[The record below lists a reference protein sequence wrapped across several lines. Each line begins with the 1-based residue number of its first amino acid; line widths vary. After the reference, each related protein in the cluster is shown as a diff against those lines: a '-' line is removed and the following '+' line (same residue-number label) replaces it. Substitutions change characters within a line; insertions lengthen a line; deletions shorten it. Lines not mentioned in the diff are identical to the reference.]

1 MADALGILAKAAFRK
16 DRGLYGA
23 GPAIAYPQVP
33 GGTDLAA
40 THMIP
45 FSSESMTAAF
55 EYLKDPRLIG
65 YGAQLPADRIS
76 DKVAGGVEGPLA
88 YQGWERLLMCAMG
101 YENPDASPALLATN
115 AYAHLGECAKDLQ
128 DEAWGSGD
136 DRTPGAWS
144 ANDRKVRRGQI
155 GFRKQVT
162 DWVFGSS
169 MVNKMTIS
177 GNPSEVKI
185 AFEMIGYDLYLGAAN
200 STNWTLPVGKESLA
214 IFPQLVVKVGTRA
227 GGTAGLVTYGP
238 SSFELSVNNNL
249 KGDDQT
255 TTSGTHILQPTRGGM
270 QDISLKLEFP
280 RYNTDLTALLGYA
293 DNNTEL
299 AASLVFTGPLIGV
312 TAQYHSWQLFMSSIF
327 AKNPSAPISGPGP
340 LTTSLEF
347 EVFRPNG
354 SDIFNA
360 VPATYYH
367 SIPLKKDSALVA
379 CVHNGFAT
387 NYLLET

>member
-1 MADALGILAKAAFRK
+1 MADALGVLAKAAFKK

-23 GPAIAYPQVP
+23 GPAIAYPQVL
-33 GGTDLAA
+33 GASDMAA

-45 FSSESMTAAF
+45 FSSETMTAGLD
-55 EYLKDPRLIG
+55 YLKDPRLVG
-65 YGAQLPADRIS
+65 AGAQLPADVIS
-76 DKVAGGVEGPLA
+76 DKIAGGVEGPLA
-88 YQGWERLLMCAMG
+88 YQGWERLLQCALG
-101 YENPDASPALLATN
+101 YENPDASPVLLATG
-115 AYAHLGECAKDLQ
+115 AYAHLFECAKDLQ

-177 GNPSEVKI
+177 GNPTDVKI
-185 AFEMIGYDLYLGAAN
+185 AFEMIGWDLYMGAYN
-200 STNWTLPVGKESLA
+200 SANWTLPVGKESLA
-214 IFPQLVVKVGTRA
+214 IYPQLAVKVGTRA
-227 GGTAGLVTYGP
+227 AGTAGLVTMGP

-249 KGDDQT
+249 KADDQT
-255 TTSGTHILQPTRGGM
+255 NTSGTHILQPCRGGM
-270 QDISLKLEFP
+270 QEISLKLEFA
-280 RYNTDLTALLGYA
+280 RYNSDLTALLGYA
-293 DNNTEL
+293 DTGTEL

-327 AKNPSAPISGPGP
+327 AKNPIVSISGPGP

-347 EVFRPNG
+347 EVFRP
-354 SDIFNA
+354 STTDMFNV

-387 NYLLET
+387 NYLLEV